1 MTGSDA
7 PARTRLRRQ
16 RLALG
21 VYGAFLAVV
30 LLWPR
35 GSFPSDV
42 VIHVADALT
51 RFGVPGVVVAGSRVE
66 FALNALM
73 VVPLVW
79 LAALVWPRWSWE
91 RWTAYAFAGSCAVEL
106 LQGLFLPMRSAQFAD
121 VVANTLG
128 AAAGAIV
135 GRFMGTARRG
145 DASSGLG
152 ERSRGA

>member
-7 PARTRLRRQ
+7 PVRTRLSRE

-21 VYGAFLAVV
+21 GYGAFLAVV

-35 GSFPSDV
+35 GSFPSGV
-42 VIHVADALT
+42 VIHVIQALT
-51 RFGVPGVVVAGSRVE
+51 RLGAPGILVAGNRVE

-79 LAALVWPRWSWE
+79 LAVLVWPRWGWE
-91 RWTAYAFAGSCAVEL
+91 RWTAYGFVASGLVEL
-106 LQGLFLPMRSAQFAD
+106 FQGVFLPARSAQMPD

-128 AAAGAIV
+128 VMIGAAAAQWW
-135 GRFMGTARRG
+135 ARRG
-145 DASSGLG
+145 LVRKD
-152 ERSRGA
+152 